1 MLALTDQ
8 ATEVIRTMVA
18 GNQDA
23 PAEAGLR
30 IDVGEQ
36 SEEGVDLDLQFVPGP
51 EEGDDTISQQG
62 VNVHL
67 SPEAASLLDDKV
79 LDAHEHDDHVHFE
92 IGEQDGG

>member
-1 MLALTDQ
+1 MLALTEQ
-8 ATEVIRTMVA
+8 AAEVIRTIVA
-18 GNQDA
+18 GEDDA

-51 EEGDDTISQQG
+51 QEGDDTLSEQG
-62 VNVHL
+62 CNVHL
-67 SPEAASLLDDKV
+67 SPEASALLDDKI

-92 IGEQDGG
+92 IGEQNAA

>member
-1 MLALTDQ
+1 VLALTEQ
-8 ATEVIRTMVA
+8 AAEVIRTIVA
-18 GNQDA
+18 GEQEA

-51 EEGDDTISQQG
+51 EEGDDTITEQG

-92 IGEQDGG
+92 IGEQAG

>member
-1 MLALTDQ
+1 MLALTEQ
-8 ATEVIRTMVA
+8 AADVIRSMLMSDE
-18 GNQDA
+18 DA

-30 IDVGEQ
+30 IDIGDQ
-36 SEEGVDLDLQFVPGP
+36 SEEGVDLDLSFVPGP
-51 EEGDDTISQQG
+51 EEGDDTLTEQG

-67 SPEAASLLDDKV
+67 SPEASALLDDKI